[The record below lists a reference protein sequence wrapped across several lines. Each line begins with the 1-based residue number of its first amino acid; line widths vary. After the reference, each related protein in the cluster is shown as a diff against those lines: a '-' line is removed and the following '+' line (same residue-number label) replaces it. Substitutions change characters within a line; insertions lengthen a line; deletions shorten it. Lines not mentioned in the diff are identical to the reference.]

1 MFASNT
7 PMAGLSPFQRIQG
20 KILDA
25 ASCVKSSAMP
35 TSPPKTCSTYCGKI
49 GTMSNPQS
57 KIVLI
62 TGAAGG
68 IGRATVT
75 LFAEKGWRVIGVD
88 RSLFGENFPSNG
100 LFIQSDI
107 SDPAALEAIFRQ
119 ARAFTDCLDVLV
131 NNAALQIAKP
141 LLDTSVEEWD
151 AVMASNLRSVFLSAK
166 LAYPLFK
173 AVGGGAIINVSSVHA
188 VQTSANIA
196 AYAASKGGLLALT
209 RAMAIEFAPDNI
221 RVNAILPGA
230 VDTPML
236 RAGLGRGHVEGD
248 GDIMERLDNLA
259 RKTVSGKVGK
269 PEEIAHAIYFLA
281 DDTQSSFMT
290 GQSMIV
296 DGGATARLSTE

>member
-1 MFASNT
+1 MT
-7 PMAGLSPFQRIQG
+7 
-20 KILDA
+20 
-25 ASCVKSSAMP
+25 
-35 TSPPKTCSTYCGKI
+35 KT
-49 GTMSNPQS
+49 
-57 KIVLI
+57 LFI

-68 IGRATVT
+68 IGRAAVA
-75 LFAEKGWRVIGVD
+75 LFSEKGWRVIGVD
-88 RSLFGENFPSNG
+88 RNPFGDDFPQNG

-107 SDPAALEAIFRQ
+107 SRPEDIESIFEQ
-119 ARAFTDCLDVLV
+119 ANAFTEALDAVV
-131 NNAALQIAKP
+131 NNAALQVAKP
-141 LLDTSVEEWD
+141 LVETTVEEWD
-151 AVMASNLRSVFLSAK
+151 AVMAANLRSVFLGVK
-166 LAYPLFK
+166 LAYPLLK
-173 AVGGGAIINVSSVHA
+173 AGNGGAIVNVSSVHA

-236 RAGLGRGHVEGD
+236 RAGLGRGHLGGSDVQ
-248 GDIMERLDNLA
+248 ERLDNLA

-281 DDTQSSFMT
+281 DNEQSSFMT
-290 GQSMIV
+290 GQAMIV

>member
-1 MFASNT
+1 MMT
-7 PMAGLSPFQRIQG
+7 R
-20 KILDA
+20 
-25 ASCVKSSAMP
+25 
-35 TSPPKTCSTYCGKI
+35 T
-49 GTMSNPQS
+49 
-57 KIVLI
+57 VLI

-88 RSLFGENFPSNG
+88 RADFGGDFPQGG
-100 LFIQSDI
+100 LFIRADI
-107 SDPAALEAIFRQ
+107 SRGEDMEAIFEK
-119 ARAFTDCLDVLV
+119 AKAFTASLDALV

-141 LLDTSVEEWD
+141 LIETTVEEWD
-151 AVMASNLRSVFLSAK
+151 AVMASNLRSVFLGVK
-166 LAYPLFK
+166 LAHPLLK
-173 AVGGGAIINVSSVHA
+173 QNGGAVVNVSSVHA
-188 VQTSANIA
+188 LQTSANIA

-236 RAGLGRGHVEGD
+236 RAGLNRGHVGGSD
-248 GDIMERLDNLA
+248 VQERLENLA

-281 DDTQSSFMT
+281 DNEQSSFMT
-290 GQSMIV
+290 GQALVV